1 MSNLFNNSV
10 QPVPQSAPLTA
21 HSDLITVISCLYVYP
36 VKSCA
41 GVRVQK
47 ALLTETGLEF
57 DRAWMVVDSEGNF
70 LTQRTLP
77 RMALVQP
84 QFKHSEM
91 ILRAPGML
99 ALHIKLEEVEAPV
112 RVKIWNDEVKAYDM
126 GPIAAQWF
134 SDFLSVNARLVR
146 FDPEEKRS
154 SSLQWTGGIEALNQ
168 FNDGYPLLVISE
180 ASLASLNHKLVA
192 AGDSAVTI
200 ERFRPNIVLG
210 DRPSESAFSGLSAH
224 DEDRLDELQITT
236 YEGLVVLKPVK
247 PCPRCPI
254 VNIDPI
260 TAASS
265 LQVNDMLQT
274 YRQDARL
281 DGALS
286 FGMNAIVL
294 QGIDHEL
301 QLGQTVNA
309 NFCFE

>member
-1 MSNLFNNSV
+1 MSNLFNNPV
-10 QPVPQSAPLTA
+10 QPFPQSASVIA
-21 HSDLITVISCLYVYP
+21 HSDLIAVISGLYVYP

-57 DRAWMVVDSEGNF
+57 DRAWMVVDSEGHS
-70 LTQRTLP
+70 LTQRVLP
-77 RMALVQP
+77 RMALIQP

-91 ILRAPGML
+91 TLRAPGML

-134 SDFLSVNARLVR
+134 SDFLGVSARLVR

-180 ASLASLNHKLVA
+180 ASLASLNHKLAA
-192 AGDSAVTI
+192 AGDAAVTM

-210 DRPSESAFSGLSAH
+210 DRPAESAFAGLSPH
-224 DEDRLDELQITT
+224 DEDRSNELQITT
-236 YEGLVVLKPVK
+236 HEGLVVLKPVK
-247 PCPRCPI
+247 PCPRCPV

-260 TAASS
+260 TATSS
-265 LQVNDMLQT
+265 FQVNDMLQT

-294 QGIDHEL
+294 HGIDHEL
-301 QLGQTVNA
+301 
-309 NFCFE
+309 